1 MVIVVSA
8 RSVQSC
14 AGLSRNGLFGYLLAL
29 RADSGWLK
37 GTQDGDMQSGT
48 GLATVAFMHQF
59 LSALLQEGSELLQKT
74 YEVSDMKPMYCV
86 DEPRGWTTF

>member
-1 MVIVVSA
+1 
-8 RSVQSC
+8 
-14 AGLSRNGLFGYLLAL
+14 
-29 RADSGWLK
+29 
-37 GTQDGDMQSGT
+37 MQSGT

-74 YEVSDMKPMYCV
+74 YEVSDMVDMYCV